1 MEDEVTAVI
10 INVMKINKSR
20 LKKIP
25 NSEDQTCFGCGSKN
39 LDGLQMEFY
48 TDGELLYS
56 FLEIPRKM
64 AGWDK
69 AVHGGIL
76 STVLDEIMGWGVV
89 YLCKQIGVT
98 KTITV
103 DFEKPVF
110 VGDQLTVI
118 AKLEEKK
125 DARSVMMSAE
135 IYNSQ
140 SVICA
145 QASAVFK
152 AMAPKTA
159 IRLGMVTTEYMEM
172 FEPILNFTFDQS

>member
-1 MEDEVTAVI
+1 
-10 INVMKINKSR
+10 MKLDRSR

-25 NSEDQTCFGCGSKN
+25 NCEDQTCFGCGSKN

-48 TDGELLYS
+48 TDGTLLYS
-56 FLEIPRKM
+56 FLEIPTKM

-89 YLCKQIGVT
+89 SLCKQIGVT

-110 VGDQLTVI
+110 VDEQLTAI
-118 AKLEEKK
+118 AKLEQKK

-135 IYNSQ
+135 IYNAE
-140 SVICA
+140 SVLCA
-145 QASAVFK
+145 RASAEFK

-159 IRLGMVTTEYMEM
+159 IRLGMVTPEYMNM
-172 FEPILNFTFDQS
+172 FDPILSFTFEES